1 MRGATG
7 PTGDIPYVPKPRIDI
22 RESPLPKV
30 EIQQTLTT
38 LIETWTAKIKGEGNT
53 RIFFQP
59 APEIDMGEAA
69 QHLKEAYQDI
79 VNLTTEQTREALKL
93 PAKKETPTS
102 TRAKPSIPIS
112 VREAAKLLRL
122 TRQTIQAVTILRSG
136 KARARLKKTN
146 ILQHIKRIKDFRS
159 FQRNQ
164 AQRHQKERQANQTG
178 NSQCEKRISKNGG

>member
-1 MRGATG
+1 MSISDPNQKGRISLPNAHNPLIGQITEMRGATG

-22 RESPLPKV
+22 RESPIPKV

-38 LIETWTAKIKGEGNT
+38 LIESWTAKIKGEGNT
-53 RIFFQP
+53 SIFFRS
-59 APEIDMGEAA
+59 APEIDMEEAA
-69 QHLKEAYQDI
+69 KHLKEAYQDI

-122 TRQTIQAVTILRSG
+122 THQTIQAVTILRSEQ
-136 KARARLKKTN
+136 ACARLKEIACN
-146 ILQHIKRIKDFRS
+146 
-159 FQRNQ
+159 
-164 AQRHQKERQANQTG
+164 
-178 NSQCEKRISKNGG
+178 KNGAFLG